1 MDRKFRII
9 VEGKEDYFFLKNY
22 LSHVFKD
29 SNCRVE
35 ILEDLKGDE
44 KEEANCLIHFE
55 KYSLSIHLN
64 QIEGKYNL
72 DEENIRSSIDEGL
85 DIIIVFDA
93 NEDTKKEV
101 SKKLRGLKY
110 KLFLFPDN
118 RSKGNLEALLEQII
132 LPDKQDIFECFENYE
147 RCLEERNKG
156 YQLPD
161 KKAKIYSYK
170 EALGALAEKHR
181 EAQFKP
187 EYWNFDSPALDPL
200 KKFLLENLR

>member
-1 MDRKFRII
+1 MDRKFLII
-9 VEGKEDYFFLKNY
+9 VEGKEDNFFLKNY
-22 LSHVFKD
+22 LIHIKKD
-29 SNCRVE
+29 
-35 ILEDLKGDE
+35 
-44 KEEANCLIHFE
+44 
-55 KYSLSIHLN
+55 SLSIHLR
-64 QIEGKYNL
+64 QAGGKDGIVEEYIKQLIGEIEREHGH
-72 DEENIRSSIDEGL
+72 EIE
-85 DIIIVFDA
+85 IIVIADA
-93 NEDTKKEV
+93 DKNTREEV